1 MIDLHTHSAASD
13 GSDTPAQLIANAK
26 AAGLTALALTDH
38 DTVAGLAEARKAAA
52 AAQLEFIAGCELSV
66 THGAHRFHM
75 VALFLPEDASP
86 LQRTLDML
94 IEERNARN
102 AQIIQ
107 RLQALNI
114 DITLEEVTAKAGG
127 DAVGRPHM
135 AAVLFEKHVV
145 NSMQQAFDQ
154 FLGSKGKA
162 YAPKQV
168 LTAAQALELLTQC
181 GATPVIAH
189 PYSLNLGADSLA
201 TVMTELRSLG
211 LDGIEAY
218 YPEHSPSQT
227 EQFLALARRLD
238 LAVTGGSDYH
248 GSFRPHI
255 QLGRGK
261 GTLHVRDEVL
271 HALKERRLRQG
282 RVA

>member
-38 DTVAGLAEARKAAA
+38 DTVAGLAEARQAAA

-75 VALFLPEDASP
+75 VALFLPEDAST

-107 RLQALNI
+107 RLQELNI

-181 GATPVIAH
+181 GATPVMAH

-201 TVMTELRSLG
+201 TVVTELRGLG

-227 EQFLALARRLD
+227 EQYLALARRLD

-282 RVA
+282 RVV

>member
-1 MIDLHTHSAASD
+1 MIDLHTHSSASD
-13 GSDTPAQLIANAK
+13 GSDSPSQLIENAK
-26 AAGLTALALTDH
+26 AAGLSAVALTDH
-38 DTVAGLAEARKAAA
+38 DTIAGLSEARRAAGEL
-52 AAQLEFIAGCELSV
+52 QIEFIPGCELSV
-66 THGAHRFHM
+66 THGQHRFHM
-75 VALFLPEDASP
+75 VGLFLPEDASS

-102 AQIIQ
+102 GKIIEKLNQ
-107 RLQALNI
+107 LNI
-114 DITLEEVTAKAGG
+114 DITIEEVIAKAGG

-162 YAPKQV
+162 YLPKQV
-168 LTAAQALELLTQC
+168 LTAAQALQLLTDC
-181 GATPVIAH
+181 GATPIMAH
-189 PYSLNLGADSLA
+189 PYSLNLGAVSLA
-201 TVMTELRSLG
+201 EVVTELRSLG

-218 YPEHSPSQT
+218 YPEHTPSQT
-227 EQFLALARRLD
+227 EQFLALAKRLD
-238 LAVTGGSDYH
+238 LAVSGGSDYH

-261 GTLHVRDEVL
+261 GTLHVRDEL
-271 HALKERRLRQG
+271 LTALKERRIRRGLS
-282 RVA
+282 A